1 MLKLLRLQPRNLG
14 AELVILVRRLRNE
27 GSKLSSCSADWDV
40 AGALVQY
47 CDNRSSCNGGSIS
60 GWGGLLAQE
69 EARRATE
76 AHTHAHTSTT
86 TTTAR
91 ASVDLSYSPSL
102 PLSLASQALL
112 ACAAI
117 WRTASSTRRMS
128 TRLQFQTCCSCGA
141 QRREWADTPRA
152 PVAHRCHPHRHN
164 NHRRRPPRHI
174 ISVFNTLQ
182 SRPVH
187 ERLSRSNVD
196 LQVVIL
202 AHWIESRVRVEM
214 RHHLTH
220 AHSLACSR
228 QRALTHNIVVVSVVA
243 ATPTQV

>member
-1 MLKLLRLQPRNLG
+1 MRRRLVLKLLRLQPRNLG

-27 GSKLSSCSADWDV
+27 GSKLSSRSADWDV

-69 EARRATE
+69 EARRAIE
-76 AHTHAHTSTT
+76 AHTPAHTTSTT
-86 TTTAR
+86 TAP

-102 PLSLASQALL
+102 PLSHASQALL

-128 TRLQFQTCCSCGA
+128 TRLASQASCSCGA
-141 QRREWADTPRA
+141 QRREWADTTTSASCA
-152 PVAHRCHPHRHN
+152 PLPSSSAQQPPP
-164 NHRRRPPRHI
+164 RRRPPRHI
-174 ISVFNTLQ
+174 IGVFNNILQ

-187 ERLSRSNVD
+187 ERLV
-196 LQVVIL
+196 
-202 AHWIESRVRVEM
+202 
-214 RHHLTH
+214 
-220 AHSLACSR
+220 
-228 QRALTHNIVVVSVVA
+228 
-243 ATPTQV
+243 

>member
-1 MLKLLRLQPRNLG
+1 
-14 AELVILVRRLRNE
+14 VRRLRNE
-27 GSKLSSCSADWDV
+27 GGKLSSRSADWDV

-47 CDNRSSCNGGSIS
+47 CDNRSSGTV
-60 GWGGLLAQE
+60 
-69 EARRATE
+69 ARYLVGVACLRRRKRDERSRRT
-76 AHTHAHTSTT
+76 HTHTRINTSTT
-86 TTTAR
+86 AP

-164 NHRRRPPRHI
+164 NNRRAVVLLV
-174 ISVFNTLQ
+174 ISSASSTYCN
-182 SRPVH
+182 
-187 ERLSRSNVD
+187 
-196 LQVVIL
+196 
-202 AHWIESRVRVEM
+202 RVQCMNGLRE
-214 RHHLTH
+214 
-220 AHSLACSR
+220 
-228 QRALTHNIVVVSVVA
+228 
-243 ATPTQV
+243 ATSISKW